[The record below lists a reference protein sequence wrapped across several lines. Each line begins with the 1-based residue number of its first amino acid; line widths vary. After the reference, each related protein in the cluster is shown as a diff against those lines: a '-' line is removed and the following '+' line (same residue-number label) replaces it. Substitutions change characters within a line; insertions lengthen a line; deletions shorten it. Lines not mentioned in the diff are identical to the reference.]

1 MFDLVAE
8 VEKYPEF
15 LPWCVA
21 SRIRSRSETL
31 LVADLVIGFK
41 GIRESFTSI
50 VSLDRQ
56 NLVIQVEYQDGPF
69 KHLNNYWKFKP
80 ADDGSCILDFYV
92 DFEFKSR
99 ILQKAIELL
108 FGEAVRRMVGAF
120 EKRAVALYGKT
131 GTESGSTD
139 W

>member
-1 MFDLVAE
+1 MFDLVAD
-8 VEKYPEF
+8 VAKYPEF

-21 SRIRSRSETL
+21 SRIRTRSEVL

-41 GIRESFTSI
+41 AIRESFTSR
-50 VSLDRQ
+50 VSLDRR

-69 KHLNNYWKFKP
+69 KYLNNYWKFYKSE
-80 ADDGSCILDFYV
+80 DGACILDFYV

-120 EKRAVALYGKT
+120 EKRAAALYGEK
-131 GTESGSTD
+131 GSESGPAQG
-139 W
+139 